1 MSSNTIVWSE
11 PNKNKRFT
19 FRFANRRKKTRFYIA
34 VCALLIIT
42 ILIAGNLISESA
54 IQVNFVDKNLQP
66 SFNHIYGTDWFGRDM
81 FLRTMKGLSL
91 SIIIGA
97 LSTAGSGIL
106 ALFMGTAAAI
116 GGKKAD
122 AIVNWLIDVVMGVP
136 MLIFL
141 ILISFILGKGP
152 QGIIV
157 GMILTHWTYLARVV
171 RAEVLQ
177 LKTSQYVIASQSLG
191 KSNGYIMLHHILPHV
206 YPQFLVGLILMFPHT
221 ILHEASLTFLGFG
234 LSPHQPGIGVILS
247 ESLNYLS
254 TGQWWIAL
262 MPGVSLLAIVRLF
275 DLLGENVQALY
286 NPYKAHE

>member
-1 MSSNTIVWSE
+1 MVWSE